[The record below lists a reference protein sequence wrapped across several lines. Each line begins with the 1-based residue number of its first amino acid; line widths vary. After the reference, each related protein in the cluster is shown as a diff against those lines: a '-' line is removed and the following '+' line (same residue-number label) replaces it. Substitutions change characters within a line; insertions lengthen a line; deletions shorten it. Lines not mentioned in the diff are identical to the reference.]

1 MRKVLLLLCCCAAL
15 SACVTPR
22 RPVPAASLPWD
33 QRVRVLQHDS
43 SWQMDGRAAV
53 AVGKQGWQASL
64 DWNQSGAISVV
75 HLAGPFGVGALVLKN
90 SPEGLSLNGAPPSDA
105 VLADVQ
111 QRLGFELPLD
121 ELRFWLLG
129 VPNPAEPFELTRN
142 AQDRALQLTQAG
154 WTLDYDRYL
163 EFAGQLLPGHLVM
176 SREAVRVKIAVDH
189 WLGVK

>member
-1 MRKVLLLLCCCAAL
+1 MVLVICCCAAL
-15 SACVTPR
+15 SACITR
-22 RPVPAASLPWD
+22 RPTVAPSSSPWGE
-33 QRVRVLQHDS
+33 RVRILQQSS

-53 AVGKQGWQASL
+53 TMGKQGWQASL
-64 DWNQSGAISVV
+64 DWNQSGATSVV
-75 HLAGPFGVGALVLKN
+75 HLAGPFGVGALTLKN
-90 SPEGLSLNGAPPSDA
+90 APEGLSVNGAPPSDA
-105 VLADVQ
+105 VLADLQ

-129 VPNPAEPFELTRN
+129 VPNPAEPFELVRN
-142 AQDRALQLTQAG
+142 TQDRALELTQAG

-163 EFAGQLLPGHLVM
+163 EVAGQLLPGHLVM

>member
-1 MRKVLLLLCCCAAL
+1 MHKVLLLFSCCAAL
-15 SACVTPR
+15 SACITQ
-22 RPVPAASLPWD
+22 RPIPAPSSPWEE
-33 QRVRVLQHDS
+33 RARVLQHTS

-53 AVGKQGWQASL
+53 AMGKQGWQASL
-64 DWNQSGAISVV
+64 DWNQHGATCVV
-75 HLAGPFGVGALVLKN
+75 HLAGPLGVGALVLKN
-90 SPEGLSLNGAPPSDA
+90 SPDGLSLNGAPPSEA

-111 QRLGFELPLD
+111 QRLGFELPLN

-142 AQDRALQLTQAG
+142 SQDRALELTQAG

-163 EFAGQLLPGHLVM
+163 EVAGQLLPGHLVM
-176 SREAVRVKIAVDH
+176 SRESVRVKIAIDH